1 MRPLD
6 RLSSIKTKLG
16 AVIVAAVGVTIAVV
30 ALGVR
35 AGIPLLLLG
44 FVAGILAL
52 GMVQFLARGMT
63 SPLRDM
69 AAAARAMAAGDYTKR
84 VPQGSRDEVGELA
97 RAFNRMASDLAEV
110 DRMRRDLVANV
121 SHELRTPITALQ
133 AVLENLVDH
142 VALPDDETLRTML
155 GQVER
160 LGRLVTQ
167 LLDLSRLES
176 GASPLQRRDFMI
188 RPVLE
193 QSVKEAALH
202 DPGVDLRIAV
212 EPDDLSMNGDPE
224 RIHQVVANLID
235 NAIRHSPPAGKVTVA
250 ARSDGDI
257 TIAISDE
264 GPGIPT
270 PERDRIFERF
280 YRSDEARS
288 SDGGSGLGLAIVR
301 WIIDL
306 HEGSIAIEDAEP
318 SGCRVVITLPKR
330 PL

>member
-6 RLSSIKTKLG
+6 RLSSIKAKLG

-52 GMVQFLARGMT
+52 AMVQFLTRGMT

-69 AAAARAMAAGDYTKR
+69 VAATHAMAAGDYSKR
-84 VPQGSRDEVGELA
+84 VTQTSRDEVGELA
-97 RAFNRMASDLAEV
+97 RAFNRMATDLAAV

-133 AVLENLVDH
+133 AQLENLVDH
-142 VALPDDETLRTML
+142 VVPPDDDTLQTML
-155 GQVER
+155 HQVER
-160 LGRLVTQ
+160 LGRLVSQ

-176 GASPLQRRDFMI
+176 GTSPLQRRKFMVA
-188 RPVLE
+188 PLLE
-193 QSVKEAALH
+193 QSIKEAALH
-202 DPGVDLRIAV
+202 EPPVDLQVATV
-212 EPDDLSMNGDPE
+212 PHDLSMHGDPE

-235 NAIRHSPPAGKVTVA
+235 NAIRHSPPGGKVSVG
-250 ARSDGDI
+250 ARTNG
-257 TIAISDE
+257 AIRIYVRDQ
-264 GPGIPT
+264 GPGIPES
-270 PERDRIFERF
+270 ERDRIFERF

-288 SDGGSGLGLAIVR
+288 GDGGSGLGLSIVR
-301 WIIDL
+301 WIVDL
-306 HEGSIAIEDAEP
+306 HDGSIAIEDEQP
-318 SGCRVVITLPKR
+318 SGCRVTITLPKAS
-330 PL
+330 P